1 MLLEALRAD
10 ARLAEWL
17 RDLESEG
24 APRLEAVLPDED
36 ELPDLLLDLTVAHE
50 HINEL
55 VALREAYW
63 RPTRRR

>member
-36 ELPDLLLDLTVAHE
+36 ELPDLLLDLTVPTSTSTNSSRCA
-50 HINEL
+50 
-55 VALREAYW
+55 AGW